1 MLVHRLE
8 SPDKGGQNI
17 NKTIVSHTQS
27 DTYWYHGIN
36 YRNRITIGEDV
47 PSADI
52 RL

>member
-1 MLVHRLE
+1 MPVHRLE
-8 SPDKGGQNI
+8 SRDKGGQNI

-27 DTYWYHGIN
+27 DSQTHTGIN

-52 RL
+52 RV